1 MRSELGNPRLLRVM
15 NERRLLDQLHR
26 EGPASRAD
34 LAKVTGL
41 SKPTVSA
48 ALAGLEED
56 GLVHLVGEVSG
67 RPGPVTS
74 LYDVNA
80 ASAHV
85 AGIDIGRDWIR
96 VAVADLRGTFAGRTD
111 GRNTARTSA
120 ELAELVARLARAA
133 AHEAELDWSAIVCA
147 VVGSPGVYDQ
157 NAGRLDLAPNLPG
170 PDLADRLR
178 AALNVDLVIE
188 NDINLA
194 AVGEHAYGEGR
205 GKSNFALVSIG
216 TGVGMGIVVNGELYV
231 GARGAAG
238 EVSYLPA
245 TDDLP
250 TPDAAPGPDTAPGPY
265 TRSAPAARSAPDV
278 PLVPDAG
285 SAGEMPSAPDVRRA
299 SEAGFPDTQ
308 RPPGTRPAPDRP
320 SEVSSAGSVT
330 GASAQAAGEVFP
342 GVDQG
347 DASVREHGATETVA
361 AAPGVVRAARAAGLS
376 LGTAKEIFA
385 AAERGDQAALSVV
398 AAEGRRIGGLLV
410 AVAAVLDPEVIV
422 LSGGVG
428 HNLELLGDAIQRRIG
443 ELGPLRPTIVASA
456 LGDSGVLLGAV
467 AHARGR
473 AWDLIF
479 STRMG

>member
-85 AGIDIGRDWIR
+85 AGIDIGRNWIR
-96 VAVADLRGTFAGRTD
+96 VAVADLRGAFAGRTD

-120 ELAELVARLARAA
+120 ELGELVAGLARAA
-133 AHEAELDWSAIVCA
+133 AREAELDWSAIVCA

-170 PDLADRLR
+170 PDLAERLR

-238 EVSYLPA
+238 EVSYIPA
-245 TDDLP
+245 
-250 TPDAAPGPDTAPGPY
+250 
-265 TRSAPAARSAPDV
+265 V
-278 PLVPDAG
+278 
-285 SAGEMPSAPDVRRA
+285 E
-299 SEAGFPDTQ
+299 E
-308 RPPGTRPAPDRP
+308 
-320 SEVSSAGSVT
+320 
-330 GASAQAAGEVFP
+330 QA
-342 GVDQG
+342 VDQR
-347 DASVREHGATETVA
+347 DAREHGATETLA

-376 LGTAKEIFA
+376 LDTAKEVFA
-385 AAERGDQAALSVV
+385 AAESGDRAALSVV

-428 HNLELLGDAIQRRIG
+428 HNLDLLGEAIQRRIA
-443 ELGPLRPTIVASA
+443 ELGPLRPAVVASA

-479 STRMG
+479 SARMG

>member
-1 MRSELGNPRLLRVM
+1 M

-48 ALAGLEED
+48 ALAGLAED

-67 RPGPVTS
+67 RPGPITS

-85 AGIDIGRDWIR
+85 AGIDIGHDWIR
-96 VAVADLRGTFAGRTD
+96 VAVADLRGAFAGRTD

-120 ELAELVARLARAA
+120 ELGELVGELARAA
-133 AHEAELDWSAIVCA
+133 AREAELDWSAITCA
-147 VVGSPGVYDQ
+147 VVGSPGVYDPG
-157 NAGRLDLAPNLPG
+157 AGRLDFAPNLPG

-178 AALNVDLVIE
+178 AALAVDLVIE

-194 AVGEHAYGEGR
+194 AVGEHVYGEGR

-245 TDDLP
+245 TDD
-250 TPDAAPGPDTAPGPY
+250 
-265 TRSAPAARSAPDV
+265 SA
-278 PLVPDAG
+278 
-285 SAGEMPSAPDVRRA
+285 
-299 SEAGFPDTQ
+299 Q
-308 RPPGTRPAPDRP
+308 
-320 SEVSSAGSVT
+320 
-330 GASAQAAGEVFP
+330 QAAGGSGP
-342 GVDQG
+342 RPA
-347 DASVREHGATETVA
+347 DADMREHGATETVA
-361 AAPGVVRAARAAGLS
+361 AAPGVVRAAQAAGLS

-385 AAERGDQAALSVV
+385 AAERGDAAALSVV
-398 AAEGRRIGGLLV
+398 TAEGRRIGGLLV

-422 LSGGVG
+422 LTGGVG
-428 HNLELLGDAIQRRIG
+428 HNLDLLGTALETRIA

-467 AHARGR
+467 AHAQAR

-479 STRMG
+479 TARMA

>member
-194 AVGEHAYGEGR
+194 AVGEHAYGEGQ

-250 TPDAAPGPDTAPGPY
+250 PPTPDLADHGLLVDL
-265 TRSAPAARSAPDV
+265 AR
-278 PLVPDAG
+278 G
-285 SAGEMPSAPDVRRA
+285 R
-299 SEAGFPDTQ
+299 
-308 RPPGTRPAPDRP
+308 
-320 SEVSSAGSVT
+320 
-330 GASAQAAGEVFP
+330 
-342 GVDQG
+342 
-347 DASVREHGATETVA
+347 VA
-361 AAPGVVRAARAAGLS
+361 AA
-376 LGTAKEIFA
+376 
-385 AAERGDQAALSVV
+385 
-398 AAEGRRIGGLLV
+398 
-410 AVAAVLDPEVIV
+410 
-422 LSGGVG
+422 
-428 HNLELLGDAIQRRIG
+428 
-443 ELGPLRPTIVASA
+443 
-456 LGDSGVLLGAV
+456 
-467 AHARGR
+467 ARGGG
-473 AWDLIF
+473 AGAGD
-479 STRMG
+479 GD